1 MKGEAQTSQIPI
13 FSHDLRTDLFSEV
26 IPDKSSEESKEI
38 EQRLT
43 SIIDEFSKEGNRS
56 EVD

>member
-1 MKGEAQTSQIPI
+1 MKREAQTSQIPI

-26 IPDKSSEESKEI
+26 IPDKSSEESKE
-38 EQRLT
+38 QRLT

>member
-1 MKGEAQTSQIPI
+1 MKREAQTSQI